1 MKHLIILAVSAGLL
15 SACVEADTKE
25 AQNKDWVE
33 RTYRTGT
40 NIPSKHTAAED
51 GVTAINKDD
60 LDRQRNGSSGIAPSM
75 PTPRPGGGS

>member
-1 MKHLIILAVSAGLL
+1 MKHLIILAVAGGLL

-40 NIPSKHTAAED
+40 NIPSKHTSTED
-51 GVTAINKDD
+51 GVTTLNKDD
-60 LDRQRNGSSGIAPSM
+60 IDRTRNGSSGAAPTM
-75 PTPRPGGGS
+75 PTPRPGGGG